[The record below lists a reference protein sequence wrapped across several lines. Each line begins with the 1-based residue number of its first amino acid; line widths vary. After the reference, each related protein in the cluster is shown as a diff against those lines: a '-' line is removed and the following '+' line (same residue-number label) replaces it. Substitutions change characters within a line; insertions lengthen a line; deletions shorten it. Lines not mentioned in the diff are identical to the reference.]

1 MKKEVV
7 ILGFVVIAAAAFGIS
22 RMTAS
27 DDAPETNKKQVAD
40 TAKPADKANA
50 DKGGAKAPAAGNAA
64 KAVAKGGD
72 AGNKI
77 PVGTS
82 YGKGGNAEEAL
93 VTIVEFSDFQ
103 CPFCSRVNPTLKQI
117 DETYGKKVR
126 VVFKHNPLP
135 FHKDAPLA
143 SEAALAAGEQ
153 GKFWEMHDKLFQNQ
167 KALKRPELEKYAS
180 ELGLDMDKFKSAL
193 DGGKFKKAVADDM
206 ALASKV
212 GARGTPNFFVN
223 GVQITGARPFPSFKE
238 VIDAELKKAEEMAKA
253 GKTPAEIYTAMVN
266 KNWKAPAP
274 RKANPKADDK
284 SIYKVPVGAS
294 YAKGPADAQVTIVEF
309 SEFQCPFCSRVNPT
323 MAKIQQEYGDKV
335 RIVFKHNPLP
345 FHKDAFPAALA
356 SEAAGKQ
363 GKFWEMHDKLFAN
376 QKALKADNLNAY
388 ATELGLDMGKFKAD
402 MADKT
407 LEAKVK
413 ADMALAQQIGARGTP
428 NMFINGRKV
437 VGAKPFP
444 AFKTIIDEEVK
455 KADKLIAAG
464 TAKAQVYAKL
474 TEKGLT
480 KAAAPAPKK
489 RAEDKTIYKV
499 PVVADSCKGPAD
511 ALVTIVEFSEFQCPF
526 CNKVLPTLKQ
536 IESTY
541 GKDVR
546 VCFKH
551 NPLPFHKDAPLAS
564 QAAIAAGKQGKFSE
578 MHDKLFANQ
587 RALKAD
593 NLQAYAKEI
602 GLDMAKFNA
611 DLNSDAVKN
620 VIKQDQALATQIG
633 ARGTPNFFI
642 NGRKLVGAQPFASF
656 KGVIDEQKKAAE
668 ALVAKGTA
676 RANVYAELTKNGAT
690 KAAAPAGR
698 KAPEPDN
705 KIYSVKVN
713 PGDAIKGN
721 KNAKITIVEFS
732 DFQCPFCSR
741 VNPTMDQI
749 QKEYGDKVRI
759 VFKHNP
765 LAFHKDAP
773 LASQAALAAGEQGKF
788 WEMHDM
794 LFANQRALKR
804 PELEKYATELGLN
817 MDKFKS
823 ALDSGKYKAQ
833 IDADMAQARELGAR
847 GTPTFFVNGKKVR
860 GAQPF
865 AAFKTVIDEALK
877 K

>member
-27 DDAPETNKKQVAD
+27 DEAGDEKVAAGSAD
-40 TAKPADKANA
+40 TKGSADTQSGAAMAK
-50 DKGGAKAPAAGNAA
+50 KGGDASSKIPVGDSY
-64 KAVAKGGD
+64 AKGGD
-72 AGNKI
+72 N
-77 PVGTS
+77 
-82 YGKGGNAEEAL
+82 AL
-93 VTIVEFSDFQ
+93 VTVVEFSDFQ
-103 CPFCSRVNPTLKQI
+103 CPFCSRVNPTIKQI
-117 DETYGKKVR
+117 QDTYGDKVR

-153 GKFWEMHDKLFQNQ
+153 GKFWEMHDKLFENQ
-167 KALKRPELEKYAS
+167 RALKRPELEKYAS
-180 ELGLDMDKFKSAL
+180 ELGLDMDKFKGAL
-193 DGGKFKKAVADDM
+193 DSGKFKKAVSDDM
-206 ALASKV
+206 ALASKI
-212 GARGTPNFFVN
+212 GARGTPNFYIN
-223 GVQITGARPFPSFKE
+223 GVQVTGARPFPSFKE
-238 VIDAELKKAEEMAKA
+238 VIDAELKKAEAMAKD
-253 GKTPAEIYTAMVN
+253 GKSADAIYAAMVAQN
-266 KNWKAPAP
+266 LKAPAP
-274 RKANPKADDK
+274 SKNAAPKADDNAV
-284 SIYKVPVGAS
+284 YKVPVGDS
-294 YAKGPADAQVTIVEF
+294 PAKGPADALVTIVEF

-323 MAKIQQEYGDKV
+323 MAKIRETYGDKV
-335 RIVFKHNPLP
+335 RVVFKHNPLP
-345 FHKDAFPAALA
+345 FHKDAFPAAIA

-376 QKALKADNLNAY
+376 QRALKTENLEAY
-388 ATELGLDMGKFKAD
+388 AQEIGLDMAKFKAD
-402 MADKT
+402 MQDKG

-413 ADMALAQQIGARGTP
+413 ADMALAAKIGARGTP
-428 NMFINGRKV
+428 NMFINGRKL
-437 VGAKPFP
+437 VGAKPFD
-444 AFKTIIDEEVK
+444 AFKTVIDEEVG
-455 KADKLIAAG
+455 KAEKLIAAG
-464 TAKAQVYAKL
+464 TPKAQIYAKL
-474 TEKGLT
+474 TEKGLE
-480 KAAAPAPKK
+480 KAAAPAPRK
-489 RAEDKTIYKV
+489 AAAADNAVYKV
-499 PVVADSCKGPAD
+499 PVGDADCKGPAD

-526 CNKVLPTLKQ
+526 CNRVLPTVKQ
-536 IESTY
+536 INDTY

-546 VCFKH
+546 ICFKH

-564 QAAIAAGKQGKFSE
+564 QAAIAAGKQGKFWE

-587 RALKAD
+587 RALKAE
-593 NLQAYAKEI
+593 NIQAYAKEI
-602 GLDMAKFNA
+602 GLDMGKFNT
-611 DLNSDAVKN
+611 DLESDAVKN

-642 NGRKLVGAQPFASF
+642 NGKKLVGAQPFPSF
-656 KGVIDEQKKAAE
+656 KSVIDEQKKAAE
-668 ALVAKGTA
+668 ALVAKGTP
-676 RANVYAELTKNGAT
+676 RAKVYAELTKNGST
-690 KAAAPAGR
+690 KAAAAPAR
-698 KAPEPDN
+698 RAPEADN
-705 KIYSVKVN
+705 KIYTVKVN
-713 PGDAIKGN
+713 PNDAIKGN
-721 KNAKITIVEFS
+721 KSAPVTIVEFS

-749 QKEYGDKVRI
+749 QKTYGDKVRI

-804 PELEKYATELGLN
+804 ADLEKYAGELGLN

-833 IDADMAQARELGAR
+833 IDADMAQAQSLGAR

-865 AAFKTVIDEALK
+865 ASFKTVIDEALK